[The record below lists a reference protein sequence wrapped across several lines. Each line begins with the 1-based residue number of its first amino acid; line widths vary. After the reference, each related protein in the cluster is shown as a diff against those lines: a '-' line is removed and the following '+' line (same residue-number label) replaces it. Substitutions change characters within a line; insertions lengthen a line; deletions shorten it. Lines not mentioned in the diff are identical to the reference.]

1 MTRKTAIAILFSGL
15 LFVAAQTA
23 ANKPIMGT
31 ITGFKSDTAEI
42 QVKPDEGDAA
52 FVRCGAD
59 TMVQRVAPGEKDL
72 KKAAPIQV
80 TDLAM
85 GDRVLVSF
93 VTGSTDARRIIVMAA
108 NEIAKAKEA
117 DKQDWQKR
125 GLSGV
130 VTAIKGN
137 DITLRSRSM
146 AGEIVS
152 TVTVGQKT
160 LFRRYSPDSVRF
172 ADAKISILADV
183 KLGDQMRGR
192 GEKSADGLKVAAD
205 EVVFGTFLT
214 KAGAITTIDPSA
226 GEVTVKELES
236 GKPLLIRVTAESQ
249 VKRMPSFGGGMPGG
263 GMPGGGRPGGM
274 PGGAGPG
281 GGMAATGGRP
291 GGMPGSGP
299 GGGMPGGMG
308 MRPGG
313 APDMAQMLERIPL
326 SKISDLK
333 VGETIVVS
341 STRGASNRQVTAIML
356 LGNADTLIQMASAT
370 QARSAQG
377 GLSLNGG
384 GGMGGMTG
392 GMGGL
397 ELPGMMQ

>member
-1 MTRKTAIAILFSGL
+1 MTRKTAIAIFFSGL

-23 ANKPIMGT
+23 ANKPVMGT
-31 ITGFKSDTAEI
+31 ITGFKADTGEI
-42 QVKPDEGDAA
+42 QVKPDEGDAV

-93 VTGSTDARRIIVMAA
+93 VTGSPDARRIVVMAA
-108 NEIAKAKEA
+108 SEIAKAKEA

-137 DITLRSRSM
+137 DIALRSRSM
-146 AGEIVS
+146 TGEIIS
-152 TVTVGQKT
+152 TITVGQKT

-192 GEKSADGLKVAAD
+192 GEKSTDGLKVAAD

-214 KAGAITTIDPSA
+214 KAGVITAIDPST
-226 GEVTVKELES
+226 GDVTVKELES

-249 VKRMPSFGGGMPGG
+249 VKRMPSFGGGTPGG
-263 GMPGGGRPGGM
+263 GMPGGRPGGM
-274 PGGAGPG
+274 PGGAMAAAG
-281 GGMAATGGRP
+281 GGP
-291 GGMPGSGP
+291 GGMPG
-299 GGGMPGGMG
+299 GGMG

-356 LGNADTLIQMASAT
+356 LGNADLLIQMASAT

-384 GGMGGMTG
+384 GSMGGMTG
-392 GMGGL
+392 GTGGL